1 MVDLIWLT
9 GMLMLMVSW
18 LSVWQTRR
26 GQSIKPWLARV
37 LVGMTFAGWVALIAG
52 WYTTEIGRQP
62 WLVQGVLTAA
72 QAASDVPAPHIALT
86 LSLYLT
92 LYLAL
97 LVAYITVIFHLAKK
111 ATLKEGALQT
121 SRAPQ
126 INRLTPG
133 ADHA

>member
-1 MVDLIWLT
+1 
-9 GMLMLMVSW
+9 MLAVSW
-18 LSVWQTRR
+18 LGVWQTRKQQAIR
-26 GQSIKPWLARV
+26 PWLARV
-37 LVGMTFAGWVALIAG
+37 LVAMTFAGWVALIAG

-111 ATLKEGALQT
+111 ATLKETAASAKHTTQLG
-121 SRAPQ
+121 
-126 INRLTPG
+126 RLTPG